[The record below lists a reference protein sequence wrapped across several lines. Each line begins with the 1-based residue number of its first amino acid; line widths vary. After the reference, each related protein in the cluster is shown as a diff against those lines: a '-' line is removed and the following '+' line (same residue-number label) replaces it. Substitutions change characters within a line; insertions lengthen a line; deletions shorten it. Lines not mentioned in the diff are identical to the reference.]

1 MTKGLKPL
9 LWASLIGLVG
19 VLIHLSPWGLILEE
33 KFGLAALFQ
42 SRGTIPAPDEVVVI
56 AIDQPSATQLDLP
69 LTPRLWPRGLHAQL
83 IDKLAQAGARL
94 IVFDL
99 IFDMPSVPDQDEKLA
114 QAIQKAGN
122 VVLVERLVYR
132 ARDWTKDES
141 STQSGLEQ
149 EGPAPLWPMFAEVAM
164 AQAPFPLPKTERV
177 NDYWT
182 FKASAG
188 DMPTTPVLILH
199 ILAQPFYADLWQLL
213 HRVDPQLAKNIPA
226 TVAEADL
233 EDTIY
238 SLRQVF
244 VTHPHVA
251 SQMQRELQRD
261 RQGDATK
268 KRLLSALL
276 NLYSGAD
283 KHYLNFYGPPRSI
296 RTIPFH
302 QAVQPITSDEFHPND
317 FRDKVVFIGF
327 SGSSQPEQD
336 IVRDDY
342 HTVFS
347 NPDGL
352 YISGVEIQA
361 TAFANLLENRT
372 VKLMDG
378 GTAAAILFVFGWMAM
393 MVFQSMPSRYAL
405 LSATTLFTI
414 YFLGAHFLFSSVAL
428 WVPVVIPL
436 LQLSLALALAEAL
449 KHYLEKRKSE
459 ELSAQ
464 LVAVRQSLGSFY
476 PDAQVERLLSSHDE
490 QGIYS
495 PCLTTDVAGY
505 TTLAEFTSA
514 RELGELMRA
523 YRIVLRD
530 PIKQHQGHIMDM
542 VADSMLAIW
551 IGHPDHGALRFQA
564 CRAALDLA
572 EAVEQFNQSQPDSR
586 MWLPTRIG
594 LHCGEMSLRRGD
606 GSYNVIGDVVNTANR
621 IQGANKVLHTRIL
634 MSKEVIEGLD
644 GFLTRSF
651 GSFLLP
657 GKTIPVQLIELL
669 ACHQSASPEQLWL
682 CRTFERALHA
692 YQARHWVQARQDFAE
707 ILQAFPGDGPSQFF
721 MKLCLNDPPA
731 GNWNPVS
738 HISTK

>member
-1 MTKGLKPL
+1 MTKGLKLL
-9 LWASLIGLVG
+9 LWASLVGLIG
-19 VLIHLSPWGLILEE
+19 VLTYLSPWGLILEE

-69 LTPRLWPRGLHAQL
+69 LTPRLWPRELHAQL
-83 IDKLAQAGARL
+83 IDRLVQAGARM

-99 IFDMPSVPDQDEKLA
+99 IFDMPSLPEQDEKFA
-114 QAIQKAGN
+114 QAIKNAGN

-132 ARDWTKDES
+132 ARDWSRKES
-141 STQSGLEQ
+141 PVQSDIEQ
-149 EGPAPLWPMFAEVAM
+149 EGPAPLWHLFAEAAM

-199 ILAQPFYADLWQLL
+199 ILAQPYYADLWQLL
-213 HRVDPQLAKNIPA
+213 NSVDAQLARNIPA
-226 TVAEADL
+226 TAGEADL
-233 EDTIY
+233 EDTIF
-238 SLRQVF
+238 SLRQIF

-251 SQMQRELQRD
+251 SQMQRKLQHDVR
-261 RQGDATK
+261 GDASK

-276 NLYSGAD
+276 NLYSSAD
-283 KHYLNFYGPPRSI
+283 RHYLNFYGPPRSI
-296 RTIPFH
+296 RTVPFH
-302 QAVQPITSDEFHPND
+302 QIVQSATNNGFTPDD
-317 FRDKVVFIGF
+317 FRGKVVFVGF

-342 HTVFS
+342 NTVFS

-361 TAFANLLENRT
+361 TAFANLLENKS
-372 VKLMDG
+372 VKRIPWV
-378 GTAAAILFVFGWMAM
+378 AAATILFTFGLMSM
-393 MVFQSMPSRYAL
+393 IVFQSLSSRYAL
-405 LSATTLFTI
+405 LTGTVLFTT
-414 YFLGAHFLFSSVAL
+414 YFLSAHLLFGYVAL
-428 WVPVVIPL
+428 WIPVVIPL
-436 LQLSLALALAEAL
+436 LQLLLALVLSEAL

-459 ELSAQ
+459 ALSAQ
-464 LVAVRQSLGSFY
+464 LAAVRQSLGSFY
-476 PDAQVERLLSSHDE
+476 PDVQIEHILSSHDE

-505 TTLAEFTSA
+505 TTLAELTSA

-523 YRIVLRD
+523 YRVVLRD

-551 IGHPDHGALRFQA
+551 IDHPDHAALRAQA
-564 CRAALDLA
+564 CHAALDLA
-572 EAVEQFNQSQPDSR
+572 MAVERFNQSQQDSR

-634 MSKEVIEGLD
+634 LSNEVIEGLD

-669 ACHQSASPEQLWL
+669 ARQQSANPEQLWL
-682 CRTFERALHA
+682 CHTFDRALHA
-692 YQARHWVQARQDFAE
+692 YQMRHWEQARQDFAE
-707 ILQAFPGDGPSQFF
+707 ILQAFPADGPSQFF
-721 MKLCLNDPPA
+721 MKLCLNDPPT

-738 HISTK
+738 YISTK